1 MRRGTAAALAAVTH
15 VLGILGDV
23 VFVPYAV
30 ASSSFAS
37 TAFALC
43 LNASDK
49 SCALLLGNTS
59 NADDVLASAT
69 LIAIAVGRRTM
80 EDVMYHGIGRALG
93 VDALGLSSSLQSSQ
107 RTAAT
112 KTTTLVG
119 ALLWP
124 TTASCILCGAACAG
138 GGSSSTIPLPTV
150 AVLIAIT
157 TCIRVLA
164 FAFVGE
170 ALATRLLAL
179 FPNRNGSDAS
189 SPLVILGA
197 SSAVFAIVPILFAH
211 YVRHRRPVAPARTTT
226 PTKMD

>member
-23 VFVPYAV
+23 LAVPYAV

-49 SCALLLGNTS
+49 SCALLLGNTGG
-59 NADDVLASAT
+59 DVLASAT

-93 VDALGLSSSLQSSQ
+93 VDALGLSSSSSSQ
-107 RTAAT
+107 RTTAT
-112 KTTTLVG
+112 TTTLVG

-124 TTASCILCGAACAG
+124 TTASCILCGAACT
-138 GGSSSTIPLPTV
+138 GSASTIPSLATV

-170 ALATRLLAL
+170 ALATRLRAL
-179 FPNRNGSDAS
+179 FPNRTDSDASSS

-197 SSAVFAIVPILFAH
+197 SSAVFAIVPILFAW
-211 YVRHRRPVAPARTTT
+211 YARHRRPVAPASRTTT
-226 PTKMD
+226 KMD

>member
-23 VFVPYAV
+23 IAVPYAV

-49 SCALLLGNTS
+49 SCALLLGNT
-59 NADDVLASAT
+59 DGGDVLASAT

-80 EDVMYHGIGRALG
+80 EDVMFHGIGRALG
-93 VDALGLSSSLQSSQ
+93 VDALGLSSSSSSSQ
-107 RTAAT
+107 RTTAT
-112 KTTTLVG
+112 TTTLVG

-124 TTASCILCGAACAG
+124 TTASCILCGAACT
-138 GGSSSTIPLPTV
+138 GSGASTIPSLATV

-164 FAFVGE
+164 FALVGE
-170 ALATRLLAL
+170 ALLARLRAL
-179 FPNRNGSDAS
+179 FPNRTDSS

-197 SSAVFAIVPILFAH
+197 SSAVFAIVPILFA
-211 YVRHRRPVAPARTTT
+211 RHRRRPAVPSRTTT
-226 PTKMD
+226 TKMD

>member
-23 VFVPYAV
+23 LAVPYAV

-49 SCALLLGNTS
+49 SCALLVGNTGG
-59 NADDVLASAT
+59 DVLASAT

-93 VDALGLSSSLQSSQ
+93 VDALGLSSSSSSQ
-107 RTAAT
+107 RTTAT
-112 KTTTLVG
+112 TTTLVG

-138 GGSSSTIPLPTV
+138 TPTTPLTTV
-150 AVLIAIT
+150 ALLIALT
-157 TCIRVLA
+157 TCVRVLA

-170 ALATRLLAL
+170 ALVARARAFFQNQT
-179 FPNRNGSDAS
+179 GSDSDAF
-189 SPLVILGA
+189 PLAILA
-197 SSAVFAIVPILFAH
+197 ACSAVVAVVPLLFAFP
-211 YVRHRRPVAPARTTT
+211 RLTRRPPSVRRRRKTR
-226 PTKMD
+226 